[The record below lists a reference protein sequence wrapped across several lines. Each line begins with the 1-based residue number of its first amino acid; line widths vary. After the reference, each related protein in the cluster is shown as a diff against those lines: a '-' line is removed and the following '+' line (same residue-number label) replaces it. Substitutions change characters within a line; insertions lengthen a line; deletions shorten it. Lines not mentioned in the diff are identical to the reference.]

1 MAIVYIHTLVYPLF
15 YIATIVIK
23 KGMTYVDVLL
33 LLCTC
38 LLCTVESTPGV
49 DSITIANCPAAVIPV
64 DPNAPAAASLAVQ
77 VKIRVDEL
85 ARVYSQV
92 FRMSD
97 GSVLPFLDDE
107 TGKYDMASAHF
118 IQRAVEY
125 LKVVISPT
133 GVVMQNEVVDG
144 QEMLE
149 LTICSNRLSRLILM
163 AVVGNFVSNPSSDVV
178 SEEQYDD
185 AIRVVVNP
193 RTGQM
198 EFVSQYNIT
207 KMYMLQALL
216 VICLIVIVRLSVVRN
231 VTVVMPLRNVPSE
244 ISQVHQQQP
253 VIARVGLAHTLSLH
267 GSNNNHS
274 GVFASPVSE
283 EFTHNASNADN
294 VRLRNVVRM

>member
-1 MAIVYIHTLVYPLF
+1 
-15 YIATIVIK
+15 
-23 KGMTYVDVLL
+23 
-33 LLCTC
+33 
-38 LLCTVESTPGV
+38 V

-77 VKIRVDEL
+77 VRIRVDEL

-107 TGKYDMASAHF
+107 IGKYDMASAHF

-133 GVVMQNEVVDG
+133 GVVMQNEMVDG
-144 QEMLE
+144 QDMLE
-149 LTICSNRLSRLILM
+149 LTICSNRLSRLMLL

-178 SEEQYDD
+178 SEEQFDD

-231 VTVVMPLRNVPSE
+231 VTVVMPLRDVPSE
-244 ISQVHQQQP
+244 LSHMQQQP
-253 VIARVGLAHTLSLH
+253 VAARVGLTHTLSLH
-267 GSNNNHS
+267 GSNNNHN

-283 EFTHNASNADN
+283 DFTHNANNADN